1 MGFEV
6 QREDRVD
13 VVGYAAS
20 YSASSVLTDM
30 QSRHSTIKFE
40 ESKSDVSTYDNNVY
54 KVTITIEL
62 A

>member
-1 MGFEV
+1 MGFQV

-20 YSASSVLTDM
+20 CSANSVLTDM
-30 QSRHSTIKFE
+30 QSRYSTIKFE
-40 ESKSDVSTYDNNVY
+40 ENESDVYACDNNVY